1 MPFDKGLGRR
11 QAQATPFALAIEG
24 AAGLT
29 EFRQGPWNVFGRD
42 ANSCIGNLEH
52 DAAVR
57 SAPELECGLAA
68 RPSELNRVGQQV
80 QRNLCQFA
88 SIGIEGRQLVL
99 RAIRQTDAEYSECPR
114 LR

>member
-29 EFRQGPWNVFGRD
+29 EFRRGPWNVFGRD

-52 DAAVR
+52 GAVVR
-57 SAPELECGLAA
+57 SAPDVERGVAT
-68 RPSELNRVGQQV
+68 RPSEPNRVGQQV
-80 QRNLCQFA
+80 
-88 SIGIEGRQLVL
+88 
-99 RAIRQTDAEYSECPR
+99 
-114 LR
+114 